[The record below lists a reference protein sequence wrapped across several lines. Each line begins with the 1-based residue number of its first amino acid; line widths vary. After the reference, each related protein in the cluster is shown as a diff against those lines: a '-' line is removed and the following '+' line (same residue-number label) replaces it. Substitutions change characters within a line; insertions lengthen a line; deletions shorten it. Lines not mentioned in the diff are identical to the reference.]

1 MALITKVDL
10 KSQTVKELGQRARDL
25 GIPGC
30 ASMRK
35 EELIKALS
43 NKLRAMKA
51 AETRAKKKKTLSGS
65 KKTKRKRTT
74 RARKKQT
81 LPAVKL
87 KTNLVKLDMSETDK
101 QELKDLSLGSNFG
114 STNGRSVH
122 RDKITVLVRDSFW
135 LQACWEIKRKS
146 VVRAQAAMMEHWH
159 TARPVIRLYQVEDA
173 SQTTNSARIVRD
185 IEVHGGV
192 TTWYI
197 NVSNPPG
204 QYRVELGYL
213 ASNGE
218 FHALSRSNIVTTP
231 VPGSS
236 ESIDTHWDD
245 IADNYE
251 RVYVQSGGQK
261 GGAGSSDLKD
271 LFEKRLNRP
280 IGESVVSRFGFKAP
294 GTDEE
299 EFQFDVDA
307 ELIVFGN
314 SDPTSSVVIKGEP
327 VKLGRDGSFTVRMDL
342 PDRRMVL
349 PCVSTTADGRRQK
362 TVVVAIERN
371 TKVMEPVTREDQL

>member
-1 MALITKVDL
+1 MITKVDL

>member
-1 MALITKVDL
+1 MISKVDL

-25 GIPGC
+25 GIPGSG
-30 ASMRK
+30 SMRK
-35 EELIKALS
+35 DELIKALS
-43 NKLRAMKA
+43 NKLRAIKA
-51 AETRAKKKKTLSGS
+51 AKTRAKKKKSVSGS
-65 KKTKRKRTT
+65 TTTKRKRTT
-74 RARKKQT
+74 RPRKKQT
-81 LPAVKL
+81 LPVVKL

-114 STNGRSVH
+114 SSNGRSVH

-159 TARPVIRLYQVEDA
+159 TARPVIRVYEVEDA
-173 SQTTNSARIVRD
+173 SKTTNSARIVRD
-185 IEVHGGV
+185 IEIHGGV

-213 ASNGE
+213 AANGE
-218 FHALSRSNIVTTP
+218 FHALCRSNMVTTP
-231 VPGSS
+231 IPGSS

-261 GGAGSSDLKD
+261 DGAGSSELKE
-271 LFEKRLNRP
+271 LFERHLNRP

-294 GTDEE
+294 GTEEE

-314 SDPTSSVVIKGEP
+314 SDPTSSVTIKGEP
-327 VKLGRDGSFTVRMDL
+327 VKLSRDGSFTVRMDL
-342 PDRRMVL
+342 ADRRMVL
-349 PCVSTTADGRRQK
+349 PCVSTTADGRQQR

-371 TKVMEPVTREDQL
+371 TKKMEPVTREDTL

>member
-1 MALITKVDL
+1 MISKVDL

-25 GIPGC
+25 GIPGY

-35 EELIKALS
+35 DELIKALS
-43 NKLRAMKA
+43 NKLRAIKA
-51 AETRAKKKKTLSGS
+51 AKTRAKKKKADSS
-65 KKTKRKRTT
+65 SASAKRKRTT
-74 RARKKQT
+74 RARKKPT
-81 LPAVKL
+81 LPEIQL
-87 KTNLVKLDMSETDK
+87 KSNLVKLDMGEAEK
-101 QELKDLSLGSNFG
+101 QKLKDLSLGSNFG
-114 STNGRSVH
+114 SSNGRSVH

-146 VVRAQAAMMEHWH
+146 VARAQAAMMEHWH
-159 TARPVIRLYQVEDA
+159 TARPVIRLYEVEDA
-173 SQTTNSARIVRD
+173 SKTTNSARIVRD
-185 IEVHGGV
+185 TEIHGGV
-192 TTWYI
+192 STWYI

-218 FHALSRSNIVTTP
+218 FHALCRSNIVTTP

-294 GTDEE
+294 GVGEE
-299 EFQFDVDA
+299 LFQFDVDA
-307 ELIVFGN
+307 ELIVFG
-314 SDPTSSVVIKGEP
+314 SADPTSSVVISGEP
-327 VKLGRDGSFTVRMDL
+327 VKLGRDGSFTVRMDP

-349 PCVSTTADGRRQK
+349 PCVATTADGRRQK

-371 TKVMEPVTREDQL
+371 TKKMDPVTREDEI

>member
-1 MALITKVDL
+1 LISKVDL

-25 GIPGC
+25 GIPGSG
-30 ASMRK
+30 SMRK
-35 EELIKALS
+35 DELIKALS
-43 NKLRAMKA
+43 NKLRAIKA
-51 AETRAKKKKTLSGS
+51 AKTRAKKKKSVSGS
-65 KKTKRKRTT
+65 TTTKRKRTT
-74 RARKKQT
+74 RPRKKQT
-81 LPAVKL
+81 LPVVKL

-114 STNGRSVH
+114 SSNGRSVH

-159 TARPVIRLYQVEDA
+159 TARPVIRVYEVEDA
-173 SQTTNSARIVRD
+173 SKTTNSARIVRD
-185 IEVHGGV
+185 IEIHGGV

-213 ASNGE
+213 AANGE
-218 FHALSRSNIVTTP
+218 FHALCRSNMVTTP
-231 VPGSS
+231 IPGSS

-261 GGAGSSDLKD
+261 DGAGSSELKE
-271 LFEKRLNRP
+271 LFERRLNRP

-294 GTDEE
+294 GAEEE

-314 SDPTSSVVIKGEP
+314 SDPTSSVTIKGEP
-327 VKLGRDGSFTVRMDL
+327 VKLSRDGSFTVRMDL
-342 PDRRMVL
+342 ADRRMVL
-349 PCVSTTADGRRQK
+349 PCVSTTADGRQQR

-371 TKVMEPVTREDQL
+371 TKVMEPVTREDAL

>member
-1 MALITKVDL
+1 MISKVDL

-25 GIPGC
+25 GIPGY

-35 EELIKALS
+35 DELIKALS
-43 NKLRAMKA
+43 NRLRAIKA
-51 AETRAKKKKTLSGS
+51 AKTRAKKKKADSS
-65 KKTKRKRTT
+65 SASAKRKRTT
-74 RARKKQT
+74 RTRKKPT
-81 LPAVKL
+81 LPEIQL
-87 KTNLVKLDMSETDK
+87 KSNLVKLDMGEAEK
-101 QELKDLSLGSNFG
+101 QKLKDLSLGSNFG
-114 STNGRSVH
+114 SSNGRSVH

-146 VVRAQAAMMEHWH
+146 VARAQAAMMEHWH
-159 TARPVIRLYQVEDA
+159 TARPVIRLYEVEDA
-173 SQTTNSARIVRD
+173 SKTTNSARIVRD
-185 IEVHGGV
+185 TEIHGGV
-192 TTWYI
+192 STWYI

-218 FHALSRSNIVTTP
+218 FHALCRSNIVTTP

-236 ESIDTHWDD
+236 ESVDTHWDD

-294 GTDEE
+294 GAGEE
-299 EFQFDVDA
+299 VFQFDVDA
-307 ELIVFGN
+307 ELIVFG
-314 SDPTSSVVIKGEP
+314 SADPTASVVISGEP

-349 PCVSTTADGRRQK
+349 PCVATTADGRRQK

-371 TKVMEPVTREDQL
+371 TKKMDPVTREDEI

>member
-1 MALITKVDL
+1 MISKVDL

-25 GIPGC
+25 GIPGY

-35 EELIKALS
+35 DELIKALS
-43 NKLRAMKA
+43 NKLRAIKA
-51 AETRAKKKKTLSGS
+51 AKTRAKKKKEVSRSSVTS
-65 KKTKRKRTT
+65 KPRRTT
-74 RARKKQT
+74 RSRKKPMMPEVQ
-81 LPAVKL
+81 L
-87 KTNLVKLDMSETDK
+87 KTNLVKLDMSDAEK
-101 QELKDLSLGSNFG
+101 QEFKDLSLGSNFG
-114 STNGRSVH
+114 SSNGRAIH

-159 TARPVIRLYQVEDA
+159 TARPVIRLYEVEDA
-173 SQTTNSARIVRD
+173 TKTTNSARIVRD
-185 IEVHGGV
+185 VEVHGGV

-204 QYRVELGYL
+204 RYRVELGYL
-213 ASNGE
+213 AANGE
-218 FHALSRSNIVTTP
+218 FHALCRSNIVTTL

-236 ESIDTHWDD
+236 ESIDSHWED

-251 RVYVQSGGQK
+251 RIYVQSGGRQ
-261 GGAGSSDLKD
+261 GEAGSSDLKE
-271 LFEKRLNRP
+271 LFETRLNRSM
-280 IGESVVSRFGFKAP
+280 GESVVSRFGFKSP
-294 GTDEE
+294 NDGQDS
-299 EFQFDVDA
+299 FQFDVDA

-314 SDPTSSVVIKGEP
+314 ADPTSSVVISGEP
-327 VKLGRDGSFTVRMDL
+327 VKLGSDGSFTVRMDL

-362 TVVVAIERN
+362 TIVVAIERN
-371 TKVMEPVTREDQL
+371 TKVMEPVTKEDEM

>member
-1 MALITKVDL
+1 MISKVDL

-25 GIPGC
+25 GIPGSG
-30 ASMRK
+30 SMRK
-35 EELIKALS
+35 DELIKALS
-43 NKLRAMKA
+43 NKLRAIKA
-51 AETRAKKKKTLSGS
+51 AKTRAKKKKSVSGS
-65 KKTKRKRTT
+65 TTTKRKRTT
-74 RARKKQT
+74 RPRKKQT
-81 LPAVKL
+81 LPVVKL

-114 STNGRSVH
+114 SSNGRSVH

-159 TARPVIRLYQVEDA
+159 TARPVIRVYEVEDA
-173 SQTTNSARIVRD
+173 SKTTNSARIVRD
-185 IEVHGGV
+185 IEIHGGV

-213 ASNGE
+213 AANGE
-218 FHALSRSNIVTTP
+218 FHALCRSNMVTTP
-231 VPGSS
+231 IPGSS

-261 GGAGSSDLKD
+261 DGAGSSELKE
-271 LFEKRLNRP
+271 LFERRLNRP

-294 GTDEE
+294 GAEEE

-314 SDPTSSVVIKGEP
+314 SDPTSSVTIKGEP
-327 VKLGRDGSFTVRMDL
+327 VKLSRDGSFTVRMDL
-342 PDRRMVL
+342 ADRRMVL
-349 PCVSTTADGRRQK
+349 PCVSTTADGRQQR

-371 TKVMEPVTREDQL
+371 TKKMEPVTREDAL

>member
-1 MALITKVDL
+1 MISKVDL

-25 GIPGC
+25 GIPGSG
-30 ASMRK
+30 SMRK
-35 EELIKALS
+35 DELIKALS
-43 NKLRAMKA
+43 NKLRAIKA
-51 AETRAKKKKTLSGS
+51 AKTRAKKKKSVSGS
-65 KKTKRKRTT
+65 TTTKRKRTT

-87 KTNLVKLDMSETDK
+87 KTNLVKLDMSETEK

-114 STNGRSVH
+114 SSNGRSVH

-159 TARPVIRLYQVEDA
+159 TARPVIRVYEVEDA
-173 SQTTNSARIVRD
+173 SKTTNSARIVRD

-213 ASNGE
+213 AANGE
-218 FHALSRSNIVTTP
+218 FHALCRSNMVTTP

-251 RVYVQSGGQK
+251 RVYVQSSGQK
-261 GGAGSSDLKD
+261 GDAGSSELKE
-271 LFEKRLNRP
+271 LFERRLNRP

-294 GTDEE
+294 GTEE
-299 EFQFDVDA
+299 EAFQFDVDA

-314 SDPTSSVVIKGEP
+314 SDPTSSVTIKGDP
-327 VKLGRDGSFTVRMDL
+327 VKLSRDGSFTVRMDL
-342 PDRRMVL
+342 PERRMVL
-349 PCVSTTADGRRQK
+349 PCVSTTADGRQQR

-371 TKVMEPVTREDQL
+371 TKKMEPVTREDTL

>member
-1 MALITKVDL
+1 MISKVDL

-25 GIPGC
+25 GIPGY

-35 EELIKALS
+35 DDLIKALS
-43 NKLRAMKA
+43 NKLRAVKA
-51 AETRAKKKKTLSGS
+51 AKTRAKKKKTASRS
-65 KKTKRKRTT
+65 TATKRRSTT
-74 RARKKQT
+74 RTRKQQRSI
-81 LPAVKL
+81 PEVKL
-87 KTNLVKLDMSETDK
+87 KTNLVKLDMPEAEK
-101 QELKDLSLGSNFG
+101 QGLKDLSLGSNFG
-114 STNGRSVH
+114 SSNGRSLH

-159 TARPVIRLYQVEDA
+159 TARPVVRLYEVEDA
-173 SQTTNSARIVRD
+173 SKTTNSARIVRD

-213 ASNGE
+213 AANGE
-218 FHALSRSNIVTTP
+218 FHALCRSNIVTTP

-251 RVYVQSGGQK
+251 RVYVQSGGKK
-261 GGAGSSDLKD
+261 GGARSSDLKE

-294 GTDEE
+294 GAEE
-299 EFQFDVDA
+299 DEFQFNVDS
-307 ELIVFGN
+307 ELIVFG
-314 SDPTSSVVIKGEP
+314 SAEPTSSVLIKGEP
-327 VKLGRDGSFTVRMDL
+327 VKLGPDGSFTVRMDL

-371 TKVMEPVTREDQL
+371 TKVMEPVTREDEI

>member
-1 MALITKVDL
+1 MISKVDL
-10 KSQTVKELGQRARDL
+10 KSQTVKELGKRARDL
-25 GIPGC
+25 GITGY

-35 EELIKALS
+35 DELVKALS
-43 NKLRAMKA
+43 NKLRAVKA
-51 AETRAKKKKTLSGS
+51 AKTRAKKKKAEAGS
-65 KKTKRKRTT
+65 KSKPRKRAT
-74 RARKKQT
+74 RRRKRAEM
-81 LPAVKL
+81 PEVKL
-87 KTNLVKLDMSETDK
+87 KTNLLKLEMSDSEK
-101 QELKDLSLGSNFG
+101 QKLKDLSLGSNFG
-114 STNGRSVH
+114 SSNGRAVH

-159 TARPVIRLYQVEDA
+159 TARPVIRLYEVEDA
-173 SQTTNSARIVRD
+173 STTTNSARVVRD

-197 NVSNPPG
+197 NVTNPPG

-213 ASNGE
+213 AVSGE
-218 FHALSRSNIVTTP
+218 FHCLCRSNIVTTP

-236 ESIDTHWDD
+236 ESVDTHWDD

-251 RVYVQSGGQK
+251 RIYVQSGGRK
-261 GGAGSSDLKD
+261 SGAGSSDLKD
-271 LFEKRLNRP
+271 LFEQRLNRP

-294 GTDEE
+294 GEQEAD
-299 EFQFDVDA
+299 FQFAVDA

-314 SDPTSSVVIKGEP
+314 ADPSSSVVISGEP
-327 VKLGRDGSFTVRMDL
+327 VKLSSDGSFTVRMDL

-349 PCVSTTADGRRQK
+349 PCVATTADGRRQK

-371 TKVMEPVTREDQL
+371 TKVMEPVTLEDEM

>member
-1 MALITKVDL
+1 MALISKVDL

-25 GIPGC
+25 GIPGSG
-30 ASMRK
+30 SMRK
-35 EELIKALS
+35 DELIKALS
-43 NKLRAMKA
+43 NKLRAIKA
-51 AETRAKKKKTLSGS
+51 AKTRAKKKKSVSGS
-65 KKTKRKRTT
+65 TTTKRKRTT
-74 RARKKQT
+74 RPRKKQT
-81 LPAVKL
+81 LPVVKL

-114 STNGRSVH
+114 SSNGRSVH

-159 TARPVIRLYQVEDA
+159 TARPVIRLYEVEDA
-173 SQTTNSARIVRD
+173 SKTTNSARIVRD

-204 QYRVELGYL
+204 QYRIELGYL

-218 FHALSRSNIVTTP
+218 FHALCRSNIVTTP

-261 GGAGSSDLKD
+261 GSTGSSDLKD

-280 IGESVVSRFGFKAP
+280 IGESVVSRFGVKAP
-294 GTDEE
+294 GADEE

-314 SDPTSSVVIKGEP
+314 SEPTSSVVIKGEP

-349 PCVSTTADGRRQK
+349 PCVSTTADGRRQR

-371 TKVMEPVTREDQL
+371 TKVMEQVTQEDQL

>member
-1 MALITKVDL
+1 MISKVDL

-51 AETRAKKKKTLSGS
+51 AKTRAKKKKSVSGS
-65 KKTKRKRTT
+65 TTTRRKRTT

-87 KTNLVKLDMSETDK
+87 ETNLVKLDMSETDK

-159 TARPVIRLYQVEDA
+159 TARPVIRLYEVEDA
-173 SQTTNSARIVRD
+173 SKTTNSARIVRD

-204 QYRVELGYL
+204 QYRIELGYL

-218 FHALSRSNIVTTP
+218 FHALCRSNIVTTP

-261 GGAGSSDLKD
+261 GSTGSSDLKD

-280 IGESVVSRFGFKAP
+280 IGESVVSRFGVKAP
-294 GTDEE
+294 GADEE

-314 SDPTSSVVIKGEP
+314 SEPTSSVVIKGEP

-349 PCVSTTADGRRQK
+349 PCVSTTADGRRQR

-371 TKVMEPVTREDQL
+371 TKVMEQVTQEDQL

>member
-1 MALITKVDL
+1 MISKVDL

-51 AETRAKKKKTLSGS
+51 AKTRAKKKKSVSGS
-65 KKTKRKRTT
+65 TTTRRKRTT

-87 KTNLVKLDMSETDK
+87 ETNLVKLDMSETDK

-114 STNGRSVH
+114 SANGRSVH

-159 TARPVIRLYQVEDA
+159 TARPVIRLYEVEDA
-173 SQTTNSARIVRD
+173 SKTTNSARIVRD

-204 QYRVELGYL
+204 QYRIELGYL

-218 FHALSRSNIVTTP
+218 FHALCRSNIVTTP
-231 VPGSS
+231 VPGSN

-261 GGAGSSDLKD
+261 GSTGSSDLKD

-280 IGESVVSRFGFKAP
+280 IGESVVSRFGVKAP
-294 GTDEE
+294 GADEE

-314 SDPTSSVVIKGEP
+314 SEPTSSVVIKGEP

-349 PCVSTTADGRRQK
+349 PCVSTTADGRRQR

-371 TKVMEPVTREDQL
+371 TKVMEQVTQEDQL